1 MKTMYVSK
9 GCIKQDDVS
18 LLEAMKSGSWE
29 AFEMLYDKYW
39 ERLFQISVSVT
50 GDDELSKDFVQEIF
64 LDLWNRRE
72 SLTINNPFSYLY
84 QATKY
89 QFIEY
94 IRKQEL
100 QKNYLQQFNEV
111 LNATNDV
118 ESKIYYDELRTKID
132 NSIEELPP
140 KCKEI
145 FRLSRF
151 QHLTN
156 QEIANRLG
164 ISKSTVENQIHK
176 ALNHLKKSPELDV
189 ALMLAVFMIN

>member
-1 MKTMYVSK
+1 MYVSK